1 MGRKKPKP
9 EPNKTGPH
17 TELLQDDCRGLS
29 KWFASKPDAMLRARQ
44 AVNDIK
50 LKKAQNGN
58 SNVSPTAS
66 SV

>member
-1 MGRKKPKP
+1 MSKRKLKPVP
-9 EPNKTGPH
+9 VKTGPH

-50 LKKAQNGN
+50 LKKEK
-58 SNVSPTAS
+58 
-66 SV
+66 